1 MILFAVCLLLPG
13 WDWVG
18 QTSRGPRATSRDIA
32 RGSRRAFKFTH
43 IFTPQCVIAFAGAN
57 SRVKR
62 AVPLGPTFSFRD
74 VYTYESSN
82 TANIGFDQKTKK
94 T

>member
-1 MILFAVCLLLPG
+1 M
-13 WDWVG
+13 G

-82 TANIGFDQKTKK
+82 TANIGFDQKNKK